1 MFCYIVAKPDKV
13 WIKRAKEMKAEV
25 IVNVDAEQ
33 KAQSLQDQVLK
44 LVKEAKL
51 KVKHQSTLP
60 MRCAET
66 TESIKPSHVVTDVG
80 PSTSGI
86 RREDRVA
93 WKAHGELQ
101 EAGGANLFP

>member
-1 MFCYIVAKPDKV
+1 MLAVSQILTETIALFTVAKPDKV

-51 KVKHQSTLP
+51 KVN
-60 MRCAET
+60 
-66 TESIKPSHVVTDVG
+66 TDWFL
-80 PSTSGI
+80 SS
-86 RREDRVA
+86 
-93 WKAHGELQ
+93 
-101 EAGGANLFP
+101 

>member
-51 KVKHQSTLP
+51 KVNINILADAL
-60 MRCAET
+60 C
-66 TESIKPSHVVTDVG
+66 
-80 PSTSGI
+80 
-86 RREDRVA
+86 
-93 WKAHGELQ
+93 
-101 EAGGANLFP
+101 